1 MIKLELDFEEI
12 VERLQRQKTEEINIM
27 EFIIILFGVLS
38 QEEKD
43 EFTRKMGEIKCPE
56 DKFALIE
63 EYRHYIM
70 PNNQMN

>member
-12 VERLQRQKTEEINIM
+12 VERLQKQKTKDINMM
-27 EFIIILFGVLS
+27 EFVIILFGVLS

-56 DKFALIE
+56 DKFNLIE

-70 PNNQMN
+70 PNN

>member
-12 VERLQRQKTEEINIM
+12 VERLQKQKTKDINMM

-43 EFTRKMGEIKCPE
+43 EFTRKMGEIKCRE
-56 DKFALIE
+56 DKFSLIE

-70 PNNQMN
+70 PNN

>member
-12 VERLQRQKTEEINIM
+12 VERLQKQKTKDINMM

-56 DKFALIE
+56 DKFSLIE

-70 PNNQMN
+70 PNN